1 MSLHGEGKGFPM
13 ADDFISRLE
22 SELDQADH
30 VSSERIAEIEAELQ
44 KRPSADLWILRGD
57 AIQLTDGNEYD
68 LDEAERSYRKA
79 IEIDPESP
87 DAYESLGQFTF
98 AVRAEARRSLWF
110 FRKAIDLGAGE
121 SAHSWLRAAVED
133 LAEDQ
138 DADV

>member
-1 MSLHGEGKGFPM
+1 M
-13 ADDFISRLE
+13 ADDFISRLK